1 MAISEKE
8 PLEAGFSKSEVDN
21 LQGRLAAG
29 GGTMQHL
36 IDALSRRFRVSVWI
50 TVALVLAGAGHPHCR
65 QPDTHSFRGHEFLV
79 VLIIAWVTFPP
90 VLRAG
95 KHSACRRLFPGRLN
109 SQ

>member
-8 PLEAGFSKSEVDN
+8 LLEAGFSKSEVDN

-50 TVALVLAGAGHPHCR
+50 TVALFWLCWSPSLPAAGH
-65 QPDTHSFRGHEFLV
+65 
-79 VLIIAWVTFPP
+79 TF
-90 VLRAG
+90 
-95 KHSACRRLFPGRLN
+95 FPGA
-109 SQ
+109 